1 MDVFAYLFALFQ
13 RTDGPP
19 YLKFLEASVHPVR
32 YPDTSGPEY
41 LDLYLLDGS
50 GPTYEAARA
59 DVLKKAKATW
69 SDDWVE
75 GILSAGIGVI
85 R

>member
-32 YPDTSGPEY
+32 YPDTPGPDY

-50 GPTYEAARA
+50 GSSYEEARA
-59 DVLKKAKATW
+59 DVLRKAKEKW
-69 SDDWVE
+69 GDDWVQ
-75 GILSAGIGVI
+75 GVLSAGIGVI